1 MYVATIP
8 NRNSRPAILLREGYR
23 DNGKVKNRTLKNLS
37 DWPAERV
44 ELLRVALRGDGLA
57 PAGEGMEIER
67 ASHSLGATLELGPV
81 KVKEL
86 YATLDGLGK
95 HQEGIE
101 RRLARRHL
109 GSGTLVLY
117 DVTSSYL
124 EGRHCPL
131 ARRGYSRDGKKG
143 KLQIVFG
150 LICNA
155 AGCPVAVEVFEGH
168 CGDPATLSAPLDKL
182 KRRFGLRRMVLVGD
196 RGLITSARIDED
208 LRPAGFDWMTA
219 LRAPAIAKLAGEEGP
234 LQLSLFDQR
243 GLAEIDSPDDP
254 GERLIACR
262 NPALAAE
269 RARKREELL
278 AATDVELRRIQG
290 RVRRARRPLRGAG
303 EIGLAVGAVINRR
316 KVAKPFEIAITDDD
330 FHFQRKP
337 AAIATEAA
345 LDGIYVLRTSLPAE
359 TLDGERAVLAYK
371 SLARVERAFRSLK
384 TVDIEVRPIYH
395 GISPRVRAHVF
406 LCMLAY
412 HLEWHMRR
420 ALAPMLFD
428 DHQRDAAEA
437 EAERISPVAKAKV
450 SPAARRK
457 AAAKKTDDGLPVH
470 SFRSLLADL
479 ATLTRNTVGY
489 GKKQCMTILAKPTPT
504 QKRALKLL
512 DIKLAA

>member
-1 MYVATIP
+1 M
-8 NRNSRPAILLREGYR
+8 
-23 DNGKVKNRTLKNLS
+23 RT
-37 DWPAERV
+37 
-44 ELLRVALRGDGLA
+44 
-57 PAGEGMEIER
+57 
-67 ASHSLGATLELGPV
+67 
-81 KVKEL
+81 VKEL

-168 CGDPATLSAPLDKL
+168 CGDPATLSAQLDKL

-196 RGLITSARIDED
+196 RGLITSARIDEE

-219 LRAPAIAKLAGEEGP
+219 LRAPAIAKLASEEGP

-254 GERLIACR
+254 GERPIACR

-316 KVAKPFEIAITDDD
+316 KVAKPFEIAITDED

-337 AAIATEAA
+337 AAIAAEAA

-371 SLARVERAFRSLK
+371 SLARVERA
-384 TVDIEVRPIYH
+384 
-395 GISPRVRAHVF
+395 HVF

-428 DHQRDAAEA
+428 DHQRDAA

-504 QKRALKLL
+504 QKKALKLL

>member
-1 MYVATIP
+1 M
-8 NRNSRPAILLREGYR
+8 REGYR
-23 DNGKVKNRTLKNLS
+23 ENGKVKNRTLKNLS
-37 DWPAERV
+37 DWPAECV
-44 ELLRVALRGDGLA
+44 ERLRAALRGDGLA

-67 ASHSLGATLELGPV
+67 ALPHGHVLAALGTARAIELDALLPRGKERRHQLALALIVARVLAPSAKLATARALDPATASHSLGATLELGPV

-168 CGDPATLSAPLDKL
+168 CGDPATLSARLDKL
-182 KRRFGLRRMVLVGD
+182 KRRFGLRRMVLVGEW
-196 RGLITSARIDED
+196 GLITSARIDED

-234 LQLSLFDQR
+234 LQLLLFDQR

-278 AATDVELRRIQG
+278 AARDVELRRIQG

-316 KVAKPFEIAITDDD
+316 KVAKPFEIAITDED

-337 AAIATEAA
+337 AAIAAEAA

-371 SLARVERAFRSLK
+371 SLARVERTHPARTTDGS
-384 TVDIEVRPIYH
+384 
-395 GISPRVRAHVF
+395 VF
-406 LCMLAY
+406 
-412 HLEWHMRR
+412 
-420 ALAPMLFD
+420 F
-428 DHQRDAAEA
+428 
-437 EAERISPVAKAKV
+437 
-450 SPAARRK
+450 
-457 AAAKKTDDGLPVH
+457 
-470 SFRSLLADL
+470 
-479 ATLTRNTVGY
+479 
-489 GKKQCMTILAKPTPT
+489 
-504 QKRALKLL
+504 
-512 DIKLAA
+512 